1 MKVIQDGVLIVKKYL
16 SYLVQMMIMV
26 QKFLFIG
33 LILNSIPQFLNLV
46 VLPDLLSGLIME
58 NIWDFQCLF
67 QKKLYN

>member
-16 SYLVQMMIMV
+16 LYLVQMMIMV

-33 LILNSIPQFLNLV
+33 LIQNSIPQSLNLV
-46 VLPDLLSGLIME
+46 VLLDLLSGLEME
-58 NIWDFQCLF
+58 NIWVFQCLF